1 MPPPA
6 GRACTRARRTRCRR
20 RVSRG
25 LRVSPSMPRGDNRT
39 VHDDIRGESGPR
51 ALVVDDAP
59 EFRELVA
66 SVLRREG
73 FRVDLAADGDAAL
86 EAARAAE
93 PDVVVLDVGLPGID
107 GVEVCR
113 RLRTFSDAYVVMVTG
128 RQEEVDKLIGL
139 SVGADDYVTKPF
151 SNRELVARIRAMLRR
166 PRGASGAGRAPVR
179 RLDGLEID
187 TAAREVR
194 LDGRVVE
201 LTRIEFDLLDAM
213 SARPRVALTRAQ
225 LLEAVWGPSWF
236 GDEHVVDVHMSK
248 LRQKLG
254 EDPREPRFVRTVRG
268 VGNRLDAEPPGAGN

>member
-1 MPPPA
+1 
-6 GRACTRARRTRCRR
+6 
-20 RVSRG
+20 
-25 LRVSPSMPRGDNRT
+25 
-39 VHDDIRGESGPR
+39 VHDDIRAESGPR

-59 EFRELVA
+59 EFRELVG

-86 EAARAAE
+86 AIARAAE
-93 PDVVVLDVGLPGID
+93 PDVVVLDIGLPGID

-128 RQEEVDKLIGL
+128 RLEEVDKLIGL

-166 PRGASGAGRAPVR
+166 PRLGGEAERAPVR
-179 RLDGLEID
+179 RLDGLEVD

-194 LDGRVVE
+194 VDGRVVE
-201 LTRIEFDLLDAM
+201 LTRIEFDLLDALA
-213 SARPRVALTRAQ
+213 ARPRVALTRAQ

-236 GDEHVVDVHMSK
+236 GDDHVVDVHMSK

-268 VGNRLDAEPPGAGN
+268 VGYRLDAEGAGPRN

>member
-1 MPPPA
+1 M
-6 GRACTRARRTRCRR
+6 
-20 RVSRG
+20 
-25 LRVSPSMPRGDNRT
+25 LHGDIADGT
-39 VHDDIRGESGPR
+39 GAR
-51 ALVVDDAP
+51 ALVVDDAA
-59 EFRELVA
+59 EFRELVG
-66 SVLRREG
+66 SVLRSEG
-73 FRVDLAADGDAAL
+73 FLVEVAADGPTAL
-86 EAARAAE
+86 SAARSFV
-93 PDVVVLDVGLPGID
+93 PDVVVLDLGLPGMD

-128 RQEEVDKLIGL
+128 REEEVDKLIGL

-166 PRGASGAGRAPVR
+166 PRGGVREDGGRPLVR
-179 RLDGLEID
+179 RLDGLEVD

-201 LTRIEFDLLDAM
+201 LTRIEFELLDALA
-213 SARPRVALTRAQ
+213 ARPRVAMTRAQ

-236 GDEHVVDVHMSK
+236 GDDHVVDVHMSK

-268 VGNRLDAEPPGAGN
+268 VGYRLDAESPGAAARN

>member
-1 MPPPA
+1 
-6 GRACTRARRTRCRR
+6 
-20 RVSRG
+20 
-25 LRVSPSMPRGDNRT
+25 
-39 VHDDIRGESGPR
+39 VHDDVSAESGPR

-73 FRVDLAADGDAAL
+73 FRVDLAADGAAAL
-86 EAARAAE
+86 ESARAAE
-93 PDVVVLDVGLPGID
+93 PDVVVLDIGLPGMD

-113 RLRTFSDAYVVMVTG
+113 RLRTFSDSYVVMVTG
-128 RQEEVDKLIGL
+128 RREEVDKLIGL

-166 PRGASGAGRAPVR
+166 PRGGSDAGRAPVR
-179 RLDGLEID
+179 RLAGLEVD

-201 LTRIEFDLLDAM
+201 LTRIEFDLLDAL
-213 SARPRVALTRAQ
+213 SSRPRVALTRAQ
-225 LLEAVWGPSWF
+225 LLEAVWGPNWF
-236 GDEHVVDVHMSK
+236 GDDHVVDVHMSK

-254 EDPREPRFVRTVRG
+254 EEAREPRFVHTVRG
-268 VGNRLDAEPPGAGN
+268 VGYRLDPESRPAGVGK